1 MAKREYVQPANS
13 EPEYDEQTRMFIN
26 SAKSMMAKNHDLA
39 IDRDPAVIMRENNAK
54 LHQAAMAMQA
64 KQGMVK
70 QRVPKGS
77 RVVKFATTTAPTAV
91 QNVRQPPAA
100 VSYDDAEVEQRQ
112 PVLTNVPRNVIN
124 DQAMKKQGYDSYMQS
139 MMAAPDA
146 DEDDM
151 VELSDAVNSAESLET
166 VEEPIQPTVPK
177 QVPQRPKVYGMGEFA
192 NNRFPKYESQA
203 QQPEPQPEPQLEP
216 QPEQQEVIETPR
228 QKTADSPRKSQYSFN
243 NNEVTNFGDIR
254 GLPSEGLLY
263 DEPLFGQ
270 ALTFMDILMLNNLDS
285 ANVTSTINTLFE
297 RRLRGGF
304 TDGFDA
310 DSILQCDES
319 YLMHWL
325 RASTIDDK
333 LPYVPPNPDKWT
345 PYTCPKCNHVAKT
358 PADYEKLEIRFNN
371 LDFKIKGDLQQIV
384 AKHSANGYY
393 TFYMEDNRR
402 CDVYLRRRFH
412 EDEVNQ
418 TLEQYRKE
426 MGKEMPLE
434 MQIILHSAV
443 VVEIEGLETT
453 IEKLNYIGNLNY
465 SAAKKFLEEVEGAS
479 LTTDITAKVI
489 CPFCKKEVVIPYP
502 FRLDYYISGL

>member
-1 MAKREYVQPANS
+1 MAKRDYVQPANS

-54 LHQAAMAMQA
+54 LHQAAMAMQS

-70 QRVPKGS
+70 QRVPKGA
-77 RVVKFATTTAPTAV
+77 RAV
-91 QNVRQPPAA
+91 QNVRQPPAT
-100 VSYDDAEVEQRQ
+100 VNYDDAEVEQRQ

-124 DQAMKKQGYDSYMQS
+124 DQAMKQQGYDAYMQS

-151 VELSDAVNSAESLET
+151 VELSDAVNAAESLEP
-166 VEEPIQPTVPK
+166 VEEPAQPTAPK

-203 QQPEPQPEPQLEP
+203 QQPKPQPEL
-216 QPEQQEVIETPR
+216 QPEPQEVIETPR
-228 QKTADSPRKSQYSFN
+228 QKNADSPKKSQYSFN

-263 DEPLFGQ
+263 EEPLFGQ
-270 ALTFMDILMLNNLDS
+270 ALTFMDILMLNNIDA

-325 RASTIDDK
+325 RASTIDNN

-345 PYTCPKCNHVAKT
+345 PYTCPKCKHVATT
-358 PADYEKLEIRFNN
+358 PADYEKLDIRFNN

-384 AKHSANGYY
+384 EKHAGGYY
-393 TFYMEDNRR
+393 TFYLEDNRR

-412 EDEVNQ
+412 EDEVNK
-418 TLEQYRKE
+418 TLDQYRKE

-434 MQIILHSAV
+434 MQIVLHSAV

-479 LTTDITAKVI
+479 LTTDIDRKS
-489 CPFCKKEVVIPYP
+489 VV
-502 FRLDYYISGL
+502 